1 MTNVVERDL
10 QQVKCKAED
19 HGYRRSWKRKSQLV
33 CSDSELPSMIK
44 ELLSGVLV
52 TLPTSAIL
60 LGSLIGNLKFPSRAN
75 ISRVDNLKVMGGRL
89 Q

>member
-33 CSDSELPSMIK
+33 CSDSELPSTIK

-52 TLPTSAIL
+52 TLPTSARFSHWQFEVPVQ
-60 LGSLIGNLKFPSRAN
+60 GQHQQ
-75 ISRVDNLKVMGGRL
+75 GG
-89 Q
+89 